1 MISLEDL
8 EDMCSLTRAEIAQVA
23 AHEHVTT
30 ADAVAEIEQLMHQHG
45 GPQKLNQILCE
56 DIRAALHADD
66 LPEARRLFALLRGFL
81 TDHPEAVRGA
91 LPDPG

>member
-45 GPQKLNQILCE
+45 GPQKLNQMLCE